1 MSVVLYGF
9 WRSTATYRARIALNW
24 KRIDYETRAVD
35 IRDGAQDERAYRGMN
50 AQGRVPWL
58 IDGEVGLGQSLAII
72 EWLEETRPEP
82 PLLPRDP
89 ARRARVRQAA
99 AIIACDVQPL
109 GNIGVLRRLVG
120 QFCADQS
127 ATDAWAA
134 HWIVQGF
141 AALEAIAAETDGP
154 YLIGT
159 SVTLADVCL
168 VPQMYNARRFG
179 VDLVEFPRLV
189 AADSALNELP
199 AFVAA
204 RPEAQPDAAV

>member
-1 MSVVLYGF
+1 M
-9 WRSTATYRARIALNW
+9 RIALNC
-24 KRIDYETRAVD
+24 KRIDYDTRAVD
-35 IRDGAQDERAYRGMN
+35 LRHGAQDESEYRGIN

-89 ARRARVRQAA
+89 ARRAHVRQAA

-109 GNIGVLRRLVG
+109 GNIGVLRRLIG
-120 QFCADQS
+120 QFGADQS

-154 YLIGT
+154 YLMGT
-159 SVTLADVCL
+159 AVTLADVCL

-179 VDLVEFPRLV
+179 VDLAEFPRLV
-189 AADSALNELP
+189 AADAALNELP

-204 RPEAQPDAAV
+204 RPEVQPDAVV

>member
-1 MSVVLYGF
+1 LSVVLYGF

>member
-35 IRDGAQDERAYRGMN
+35 IRHGAQDERAYRGMN